1 MSFKSWLK
9 QLPGLRYVVDVQQN
23 LQDIRGDLAAVR
35 KTAQSQ
41 LVATNTAY
49 VERLLTDARYADLRM
64 LAHHELRVHSQSGE
78 DGILAEIHR
87 RIGPGDRTFIEF
99 GVESGVETN
108 TTLLLRQGWR
118 GWWVDGSA
126 ESVARARALFAPE
139 IAEGRLTIIESL
151 VTSSNAM
158 RLLADAGAPTRVD
171 LLSLDIDRNTWHLWK
186 ALGGVSA
193 RVVVTEYNASFGPTT
208 DWVIDDDPNA
218 WWNGTVNFGA
228 SLAAFERL
236 GRDLGYALVGCT
248 LNGANAFFVAATL
261 ADDRFAGPFT
271 SARHWEPPRYFLDQ
285 RGGHPTGPLR

>member
-9 QLPGLRYVVDVQQN
+9 QLPGLRYIVDVRRD
-23 LQDIRGDLAAVR
+23 LQDIRWELATVR
-35 KTAQSQ
+35 KTADDQ
-41 LVATNTAY
+41 LEAANAAY
-49 VERLLTDARYADLRM
+49 VDRLLTDARYADPRM

-78 DGILAEIHR
+78 DGIIAEIYR

-126 ESVARARALFAPE
+126 ESVARARTLFAPE
-139 IAEGRLTIIESL
+139 IAAGQLTIIEAL
-151 VTSSNAM
+151 VTSSNAA
-158 RLLADAGAPTRVD
+158 RLLADAGAPARVD

-186 ALGGVSA
+186 ALRGLSA

-208 DWVIDDDPNA
+208 DWVIEDDPTA

-236 GRDLGYALVGCT
+236 GREFGYALVGCT
-248 LNGANAFFVAATL
+248 LNGSNAFFVTAAL

-271 SARHWEPPRYFLDQ
+271 SARHWEPPRYFLDH